1 MSDAANHSIESI
13 MTCESGDACRYGH
26 VIDEL
31 QQQIELLKDQA
42 QTDALTG
49 LYNYRYF
56 ADALPR
62 EMERAQ
68 RSFQPVSLILL
79 DIDYFKKFNDQWGH
93 EIGNQALIHLAKI
106 IRQVIRKLD
115 IACRFGGEEFAIIL
129 PNTDL
134 RHSVNVAQRIREMI
148 EQSVLNIDGN
158 SISMTASF
166 GVDEYRAHHS
176 DSMQGFIERVDSWMY
191 KAKHAGRNQVIYP
204 SQVDQVEPTTVTQD
218 EKAALFSTFS
228 YPETDEH

>member
-1 MSDAANHSIESI
+1 MSDRLANSIESI
-13 MTCESGDACRYGH
+13 LVCDSGNPCRYQN
-26 VIDEL
+26 VIDDL
-31 QQQIELLKDQA
+31 QQQIDVLKDQA

-56 ADALPR
+56 SDALPR

-68 RSFQPVSLILL
+68 RSFQPVSLIVL
-79 DIDYFKKFNDQWGH
+79 DIDHFKKLNDQWGH
-93 EIGNQALIHLAKI
+93 EVGNRVLVHLAKI

-115 IACRFGGEEFAIIL
+115 IACRFGGEEFVIIL

-134 RHSVNVAQRIREMI
+134 RHSINVAQRIREMI
-148 EQSVLNIDGN
+148 EQSDLNIDGN
-158 SISMTASF
+158 CISITASL
-166 GVDEYRAHHS
+166 GVDEYRSHHS
-176 DSMQGFIERVDSWMY
+176 DSAKSFVERVDAWLY
-191 KAKHAGRNQVIYP
+191 KAKHSGRNQVVHP
-204 SQVDQVEPTTVTQD
+204 PLMDQSIPTTVTQD